1 MLDFLCE
8 EKMEKDK
15 LIMLEFQLKLKLNE
29 LKIRKQKMRTQ
40 LEGQAEVSKE
50 DKMKWKALKQV
61 YRKTKDE
68 YNIVLSQ
75 LKEYE
80 NSEDTNEIQSN

>member
-1 MLDFLCE
+1 
-8 EKMEKDK
+8 MEKDK
-15 LIMLEFQLKLKLNE
+15 WIMLEFQLKLKLNE
-29 LKIRKQKMRTQ
+29 LKIRKQKMRTK
-40 LEGQAEVSKE
+40 LEGQDEVSKE
-50 DKMKWKALKQV
+50 DKMKRKALKQV